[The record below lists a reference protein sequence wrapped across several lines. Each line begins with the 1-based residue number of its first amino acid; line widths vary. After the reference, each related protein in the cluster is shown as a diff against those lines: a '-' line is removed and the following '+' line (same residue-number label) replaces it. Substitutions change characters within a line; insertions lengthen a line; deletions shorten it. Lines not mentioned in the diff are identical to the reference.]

1 MIDFRDH
8 RDHIKTYSV
17 ILVVIEFKDS
27 AYSVVEG
34 VRVYNVTLVKRGE
47 PGEDIAVSILPS
59 PDYTAVDTAERK
71 RISAKLM

>member
-47 PGEDIAVSILPS
+47 PEEDIAVSIFPS